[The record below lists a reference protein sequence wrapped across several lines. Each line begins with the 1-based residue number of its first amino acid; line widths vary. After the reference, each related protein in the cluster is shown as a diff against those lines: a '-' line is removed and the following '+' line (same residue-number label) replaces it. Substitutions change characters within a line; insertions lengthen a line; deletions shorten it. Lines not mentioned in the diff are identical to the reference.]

1 MHRPVRGRASASFL
15 GRIRT
20 HLFNVIAGGT
30 LACSIMVPYTG
41 VVIAQNVNQ
50 KSEGD
55 CSPNII
61 GGGNVTVVCPEGESI
76 RPRGPG
82 DAEMIAAMDFINR
95 GNMRLA
101 AQFAEKALSIWSAL
115 PNRHDSFIKNK
126 MAAAHS
132 VVGLGLAVMGA
143 TARDRSIGCN
153 RLLIA
158 RRLYVE
164 TGNSIR
170 IAKTDDDMRFGGCN
184 RRR

>member
-1 MHRPVRGRASASFL
+1 MLRPFQGCASANL
-15 GRIRT
+15 VGRLRT
-20 HLFNVIAGGT
+20 PRLRAA
-30 LACSIMVPYTG
+30 LACLTIVLVSSVD
-41 VVIAQNVNQ
+41 VALAQNSITQ

-61 GGGNVTVVCPEGESI
+61 AGRNVTVVCPEGDSI

-82 DAEMIAAMDFINR
+82 DEEMVAALDFINR

-115 PNRHDSFIKNK
+115 PNRNEAFIKDK
-126 MAAAHS
+126 MAAAHG

-143 TARDRSIGCN
+143 TPKDRSIGCS
-153 RLLIA
+153 RLMLA

-164 TGNSIR
+164 TGNTIR
-170 IAKTDDDMRFGGCN
+170 IAKTDDDMRFGGCSTA
-184 RRR
+184 R